1 MPYKFNK
8 ELWEFGRKIED
19 NVLPIANELFGC
31 DFKRNENDIYD
42 IIDFRDEE
50 KKVVVEVK
58 GRKIKSTQ
66 FTDTIITA
74 SKITEGYHYIEQ
86 GYKVYFI
93 FVFTD
98 KLFHYELLEETAFEC
113 RYTGT
118 NCIKHYMIP
127 VANLTE
133 IKEDEDPHN

>member
-1 MPYKFNK
+1 MPFTFNK
-8 ELWEFGRKIED
+8 ELWEYGRIVED
-19 NVLPIANELFGC
+19 KVLPIANELFDC

-42 IIDFRDEE
+42 ILDFKDDE
-50 KKVVVEVK
+50 KKKIVEVK

-66 FTDTIITA
+66 YTDTIITA
-74 SKITEGYHYIEQ
+74 SKITEGYHKLDQ

-98 KLFHYELLEETAFEC
+98 KMFQYELLEDTAFDC

-133 IKEDEDPHN
+133 ITEDEDPHN